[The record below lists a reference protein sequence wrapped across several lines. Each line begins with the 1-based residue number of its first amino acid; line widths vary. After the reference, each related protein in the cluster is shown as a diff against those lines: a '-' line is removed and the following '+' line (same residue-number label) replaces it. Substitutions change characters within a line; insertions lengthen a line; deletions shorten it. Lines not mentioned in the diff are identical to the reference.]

1 MSVDAATGQ
10 QSRILAGKP
19 ATYHRLAGVG
29 GLIFAAS
36 LVADNLV
43 RAKAPGFG
51 AGPAQVTAY
60 FLHNRAAAL
69 IPLGLFPAT
78 MLAFFVFV
86 AAVWT
91 TADRDEDRWWASAG
105 VLGAAT
111 IAALFSLVNVTE
123 IVITA
128 QAAQLAASPA
138 VAQAL
143 WALHAAA
150 FGLDM
155 AAIGATLIAL
165 SRAAAA
171 ARLIPA
177 WFAAV
182 AWPGAACLIVAS
194 VFTVALVNGGPWLA
208 VGLVGFFVWLVFVV
222 AASISLLRGRRI
234 PSAATG
240 PA

>member
-1 MSVDAATGQ
+1 MSVDATIGQ
-10 QSRILAGKP
+10 QSRTQAAEP
-19 ATYHRLAGVG
+19 ATYHRLAGAG

-36 LVADNLV
+36 LIADNLI
-43 RAKAPGFG
+43 RAKAPG
-51 AGPAQVTAY
+51 AAPAQVTAY

-86 AAVWT
+86 AAVWAR
-91 TADRDEDRWWASAG
+91 ADRAEDRWWASAG

-111 IAALFSLVNVTE
+111 IAALFSIVNITE

-128 QAAQLAASPA
+128 KAGQLAASPA
-138 VAQAL
+138 VAQTL

-150 FGLDM
+150 FGLDF

-165 SRAAAA
+165 TRAAAST
-171 ARLIPA
+171 RLIPA
-177 WFAAV
+177 WLAAL

-208 VGLVGFFVWLVFVV
+208 VGLVGFIVWLVFVV
-222 AASISLLRGRRI
+222 IASISLLRGRQM
-234 PSAATG
+234 P
-240 PA
+240 